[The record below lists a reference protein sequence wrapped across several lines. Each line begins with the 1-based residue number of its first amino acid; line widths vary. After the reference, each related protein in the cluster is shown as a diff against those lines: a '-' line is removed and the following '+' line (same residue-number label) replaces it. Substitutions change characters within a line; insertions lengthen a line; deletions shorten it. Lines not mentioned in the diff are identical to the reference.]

1 MKLII
6 NLSVS
11 LVLLLTSSLAVTPAP
26 LLPPPQTPDHGGKI
40 EAKYDGFSYE
50 TTVTLKKMS
59 VTCRGAKGLQNTMK
73 DTCISIVASLHGP
86 GRQLEYA
93 RYARLQLIFETKDWD
108 RRHPLGQRD
117 LVAVADN
124 ESIKL
129 GTMRLVKQ
137 DLDSVRQLH
146 EVMKEVLEV
155 SMPYQ
160 TFAKLAQAEVVEMK
174 VGNTVFELKQKNLL
188 ALRDLNN
195 RVMKPSGDR

>member
-1 MKLII
+1 
-6 NLSVS
+6 
-11 LVLLLTSSLAVTPAP
+11 
-26 LLPPPQTPDHGGKI
+26 
-40 EAKYDGFSYE
+40 
-50 TTVTLKKMS
+50 
-59 VTCRGAKGLQNTMK
+59 
-73 DTCISIVASLHGP
+73 SLHGP
-86 GRQLEYA
+86 GKQLEFV

-124 ESIKL
+124 ESVKL
-129 GTMRLVKQ
+129 GTMQLVKQ

-160 TFAKLAQAEVVEMK
+160 TFTKLAQAEVVEMK
-174 VGNTVFELKQKNLL
+174 VGNTMFELKQKNLL

-195 RVMKPSGDR
+195 RILKPAGER